1 MSKKLKIHDGDT
13 PGKAFEVK
21 PEYPQPKVETMSNLK
36 CPFCQQELEKRHAA
50 TTDYN
55 SMFITY
61 YCGNPE
67 CESTTDLVGCKEF
80 WDILGQHIRTRK
92 ALDRAKWWLHEIVE
106 NHRYTPIST
115 AEMALEEI
123 TALEQKD
130 VR

>member
-1 MSKKLKIHDGDT
+1 MSD
-13 PGKAFEVK
+13 
-21 PEYPQPKVETMSNLK
+21 MK

-67 CESTTDLVGCKEF
+67 CESTTDLIGCKEF
-80 WDILGQHIRTRK
+80 WDILGQLIRTRK
-92 ALDRAKWWLHEIVE
+92 ALDRAKKALQELKDVIAC
-106 NHRYTPIST
+106 PPDISYET
-115 AEMALEEI
+115 GVSMYADGELQEI

-130 VR
+130 IK

>member
-1 MSKKLKIHDGDT
+1 
-13 PGKAFEVK
+13 
-21 PEYPQPKVETMSNLK
+21 MSNIK

-80 WDILGQHIRTRK
+80 WDILGQHRRTRK
-92 ALDRAKWWLHEIVE
+92 ALDCAINTLDTVYGMSEDDGNIETYIKCKKIEI
-106 NHRYTPIST
+106 NRI
-115 AEMALEEI
+115 I
-123 TALEQKD
+123 KGEQ
-130 VR
+130 